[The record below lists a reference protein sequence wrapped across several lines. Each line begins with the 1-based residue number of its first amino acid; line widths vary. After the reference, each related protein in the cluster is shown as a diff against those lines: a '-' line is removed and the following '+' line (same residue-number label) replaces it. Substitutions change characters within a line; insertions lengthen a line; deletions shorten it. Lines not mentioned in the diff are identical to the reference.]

1 MLSEQESLV
10 NQTDES
16 QDLVLDLKSE
26 LDKARE
32 EIARMKTAGLGE
44 SVETRQA
51 VSQLQEAL
59 GTIRILQESL
69 DEAESY
75 NAEVDNLKS
84 ELADAMSKQIE
95 TLQVNQAEKE
105 KLLSNISD
113 LEAELMI
120 MREEGEGASSKPRKW

>member
-1 MLSEQESLV
+1 M
-10 NQTDES
+10 
-16 QDLVLDLKSE
+16 
-26 LDKARE
+26 R
-32 EIARMKTAGLGE
+32 LG
-44 SVETRQA
+44 R
-51 VSQLQEAL
+51 LFLNFKRLL

-120 MREEGEGASSKPRKW
+120 MRERVRGHPSKPRKW